1 MNDDIKLPPL
11 PTIDVMGKSKP
22 QAWFTALEVDD
33 LRRAAIEADRQ
44 RRVEPTAAEI
54 SDVIREITG
63 CPDIKNGGASLVVAL
78 GMLFHRCAAPQPAE
92 QDEERLAMEAV
103 MESVDP
109 ATWPGLTVAQRCA
122 LSRFAKPQPAEP
134 VKRKRRY
141 AQGTA
146 LGEYGVIPMC
156 DQVDDEPVKVPSD
169 EEIEETLN
177 LESFVDR
184 RIADDEMVLV
194 SMGRIRAA
202 FSRYGQPAQPATSDY
217 EEVLADHR
225 RLVRKLDVLL
235 NGEEGAAKQASLCDI
250 VAQVQ
255 REGIKAA
262 QPAASAEPVVTTR
275 HDALVQILREAAR
288 ILEAIPAGQEP
299 ACMRFPII
307 DELEGF
313 AFAFEHA
320 ATPAAKE
327 VS

>member
-1 MNDDIKLPPL
+1 MNTHDIELPAEFRSGNDIPVTQA
-11 PTIDVMGKSKP
+11 TIKRERMEEILVN
-22 QAWFTALEVDD
+22 
-33 LRRAAIEADRQ
+33 AIEADRQ
-44 RRVEPTAAEI
+44 GRMPSDEEI
-54 SDVIREITG
+54 DKLAHG
-63 CPDIKNGGASLVVAL
+63 FAL
-78 GMLFHRCAAPQPAE
+78 QYQDHVRGFARALLSRYSSGQPATS
-92 QDEERLAMEAV
+92 DYEERLAMEAV

-109 ATWPGLTVAQRCA
+109 ATWPGLTPAQRCA

-275 HDALVQILREAAR
+275 HDTLVQILREAAR

-320 ATPAAKE
+320 ATPVAKE